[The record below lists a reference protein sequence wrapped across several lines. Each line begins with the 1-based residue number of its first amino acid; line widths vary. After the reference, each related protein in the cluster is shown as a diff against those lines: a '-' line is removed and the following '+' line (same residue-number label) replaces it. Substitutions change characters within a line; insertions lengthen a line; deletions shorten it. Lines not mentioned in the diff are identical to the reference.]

1 MSNNLERRLA
11 RLETK
16 SNLRQQVFIWRDLGR
31 SAEEAVAARFPHG
44 IPDNVEPVIL
54 GWAESEE
61 DEG

>member
-11 RLETK
+11 RLETRTA
-16 SNLRQQVFIWRDLGR
+16 SRAQVFIWRNVGQ
-31 SAEEAVAARFPHG
+31 SADEAFAARFPRG
-44 IPDNVEPVIL
+44 VPDNVEPVIL